1 MTWPLTRGAC
11 DEELSFEIRRGTQE
25 LTVLERRAEYDEMD
39 FGRYFQHDR
48 PGEAFQK
55 LSDSIS
61 YLKLSAVSVKD
72 IPAYLERAGAGD
84 LIIDLRGYP
93 AEFVVYA
100 LGGHL
105 VSAPT
110 PFAQFTWADLSNPGA
125 FGWSRPYSLDPV
137 EPHFGGKVVLLV
149 DETTQSLAEY
159 TAMAFRAAPSATV
172 VGSTTAGA
180 DGDDSSIV
188 LPGGVTGG
196 ISGIGVFYPDQRQ
209 TQRVG
214 IVPDVWARPTVEG
227 VRGGRDE
234 VLEAGIRIILHGR
247 ASDAEIRRMALR
259 R

>member
-1 MTWPLTRGAC
+1 M
-11 DEELSFEIRRGTQE
+11 
-25 LTVLERRAEYDEMD
+25 
-39 FGRYFQHDR
+39 
-48 PGEAFQK
+48 
-55 LSDSIS
+55 
-61 YLKLSAVSVKD
+61 
-72 IPAYLERAGAGD
+72 
-84 LIIDLRGYP
+84 
-93 AEFVVYA
+93 
-100 LGGHL
+100 
-105 VSAPT
+105 
-110 PFAQFTWADLSNPGA
+110 
-125 FGWSRPYSLDPV
+125 
-137 EPHFGGKVVLLV
+137 LV

-172 VGSTTAGA
+172 IGSTTAGA